1 MKLFVTREYFSD
13 AENRIRELTTMLDK
27 IRADKTAA
35 YTQDTNSWHDN
46 FAYEH
51 LTREEKQ
58 TERHLADLITEFR
71 NMQIVPLSA
80 KFNSDCVCLYCTV
93 TVSQENLD
101 TGAITQNAFSVVP
114 LGGEDISNK
123 IYAYNMPIVSP
134 LMGLSVGGQANVIM
148 PSGELEITVLSIKP
162 FNPSGD
168 K

>member
-1 MKLFVTREYFSD
+1 MKLFVTRECFSD
-13 AENRIRELTTMLDK
+13 AEKRIRELNVTLDK

-58 TERHLADLITEFR
+58 TERHLSDLITDFQ
-71 NMQIVPLSA
+71 NMEIVPLGA
-80 KFNSDCVCLYCTV
+80 NFNADCVGLYCTV
-93 TVSQENLD
+93 TVNQENLD
-101 TGAITQNAFSVVP
+101 TGAITQNSFSIVP

-123 IYAYNMPIVSP
+123 IYAYNMPIVLP
-134 LMGLSVGGQANVIM
+134 LMGLSVGGQANVVM
-148 PSGELEITVLSIKP
+148 PSGELEITILSINP
-162 FNPSGD
+162 FNSGGD

>member
-13 AENRIRELTTMLDK
+13 AEKRIRELNVTLDK

-58 TERHLADLITEFR
+58 TERHLSDLITDFQ
-71 NMQIVPLSA
+71 NMEVVPLGA
-80 KFNSDCVCLYCTV
+80 NFNADCVGLYCTV
-93 TVSQENLD
+93 TVNQENLD
-101 TGAITQNAFSVVP
+101 TGAITQNSFSIVP
-114 LGGEDISNK
+114 LGGEDVTNK

-134 LMGLSVGGQANVIM
+134 LMGLPVGGQANVVM
-148 PSGELEITVLSIKP
+148 PSGELEITILSINP
-162 FNPSGD
+162 FNSGGD

>member
-13 AENRIRELTTMLDK
+13 AEKRIRELNVTLDK

-58 TERHLADLITEFR
+58 TERHLSNLITEFQ
-71 NMQIVPLSA
+71 NMEIVPLGA
-80 KFNSDCVCLYCTV
+80 NFNADCVGVYCTV
-93 TVSQENLD
+93 TVNQENLD
-101 TGAITQNAFSVVP
+101 TGAITQKSFSIVP
-114 LGGEDISNK
+114 LGGEDVTNK

-134 LMGLSVGGQANVIM
+134 LMGLSVGGQVNVVM

-162 FNPSGD
+162 FNPRGD

>member
-13 AENRIRELTTMLDK
+13 AENRIRELNVTLDK

-58 TERHLADLITEFR
+58 TERHLSDLITEFQ
-71 NMQIVPLSA
+71 NMEIVPLCA
-80 KFNSDCVCLYCTV
+80 QFNADCVGLYCTV
-93 TVSQENLD
+93 TVSQENLN
-101 TGAITQNAFSVVP
+101 TGAITQNSFSIVP
-114 LGGEDISNK
+114 LGGEDITNK

-134 LMGLSVGGQANVIM
+134 LMGLSVGGQANVAM
-148 PSGELEITVLSIKP
+148 PSGELEITILSIYP
-162 FNPSGD
+162 FNSGGN